1 MAANGYS
8 WWFWR
13 LVVEPILKL
22 LSDDYMGIFLG
33 KQTTNYPLVDM
44 MLWKGLAIEACYGLN
59 VEFQIRRFLTVDT
72 PNHRKSSR
80 F

>member
-1 MAANGYS
+1 MATNGYS

-22 LSDDYMGIFLG
+22 LSDDYMGIFLE

-44 MLWKGLAIEACYGLN
+44 MLWKGLAIEASYGLN
-59 VEFQIRRFLTVDT
+59 VEFQIRRFLTVDEF
-72 PNHRKSSR
+72 PRKKW
-80 F
+80 

>member
-1 MAANGYS
+1 MAANGCS

-22 LSDDYMGIFLG
+22 LSDDYMGIFLE

-44 MLWKGLAIEACYGLN
+44 ML
-59 VEFQIRRFLTVDT
+59 
-72 PNHRKSSR
+72 
-80 F
+80 